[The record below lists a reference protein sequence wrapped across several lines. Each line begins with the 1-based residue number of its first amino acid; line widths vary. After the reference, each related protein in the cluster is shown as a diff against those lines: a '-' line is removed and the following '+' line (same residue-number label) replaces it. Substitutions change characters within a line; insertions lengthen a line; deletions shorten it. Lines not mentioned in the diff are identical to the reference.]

1 MNVTLTPELRQLIE
15 HKVQSGMYSNSSE
28 VVREALRMLEERD
41 ELAELRKAEIRA
53 AIAEGLEDIAH
64 GRTVPFTK
72 NTLAEVKAN
81 GRARLAA
88 ERKGRKSA

>member
-15 HKVQSGMYSNSSE
+15 HKVQSGMYSNPSE

-53 AIAEGLEDIAH
+53 AIAEGLDDA
-64 GRTVPFTK
+64 
-72 NTLAEVKAN
+72 AN
-81 GRARLAA
+81 GRMVPLTRP